1 MRRRRRRGLLADVSP
16 AFRAEAIAARGA
28 AAGPAVMPLAFREG
42 WIELLY
48 FGQVLGLSGVPGLVD
63 TRRHTRKACK
73 QRRVYE
79 PTRGTWACSGKT
91 CLQSRFDR
99 ACAWS
104 SMLIPKP

>member
-48 FGQVLGLSGVPGLVD
+48 FGQVLGLLGRPGL
-63 TRRHTRKACK
+63 RRHQTTHTQGMQAKASIRAHAWVLGLFG
-73 QRRVYE
+73 QVVPAVSVRQ
-79 PTRGTWACSGKT
+79 GL
-91 CLQSRFDR
+91 CLV
-99 ACAWS
+99 
-104 SMLIPKP
+104 